1 LDKELTI
8 GYERAPSKTVL
19 GRVLITLYIYSKLEH
34 VIQCEPF
41 F

>member
-1 LDKELTI
+1 LTI

-19 GRVLITLYIYSKLEH
+19 GRVLITLYIYIYIYSKLEH
-34 VIQCEPF
+34 VIQRELF